1 MARILVAEDD
11 VHVRELIHL
20 VLSRAGHQV
29 HTAEDGH
36 EALEVYRSADFDLVC
51 LDLDMPRLDG
61 IGVTRAVRAEEDDG
75 VPILLI
81 TASGTPADVAE
92 AHEAGITAIMGKPF
106 RPAHLREKVA
116 DLLAS

>member
-29 HTAEDGH
+29 HTAGDGH
-36 EALEVYRSADFDLVC
+36 EALELYRGGDYDLVC

-61 IGVTRAVRAEEDDG
+61 IGLTRAVRAEEEDG

-92 AHEAGITAIMGKPF
+92 AHAAGITAVMGKPF
-106 RPAHLREKVA
+106 RPAHLREQVA
-116 DLLAS
+116 SLLGS